1 MKRVL
6 ETHENVP
13 LNFFFPLELEDDTF
27 GVSRALETRLET
39 SVCFAIRET
48 ALRNGRE

>member
-6 ETHENVP
+6 EIHKNAP
-13 LNFFFPLELEDDTF
+13 LTFFFPLELEDDTF
-27 GVSRALETRLET
+27 GVSSDLETRLET
-39 SVCFAIRET
+39 SVCFVIRET